1 MSASMISRATR
12 TTAWL
17 ATLALA
23 AGVAVSAPAGVDA
36 APANGSSYMQ
46 AWGNNDFGQTKLPR
60 DLQTGLKFVVKISLG
75 RHHGVAATSDKK
87 LYAWGNNVH
96 GEGSVPED
104 LQNLGAIDVAAGN
117 GFNVVLGDDFNA
129 RVWGDTPF
137 GLDSVP
143 EAAVAA
149 NLLEVAAGHDHA
161 LAKSS
166 AGRVFAW
173 GNNSKGQ
180 STIPSNILNTTVQAI
195 AAGNGFSMALSSA
208 GKVFVWGDNTF
219 GQRNIPSALD
229 GKKVVQIAAGARH
242 ALALT
247 SDNEIVAWG
256 SNGEGALNVPA
267 LAPGDQWLQIAAGD
281 GFSSGVAKDSPTA
294 GVWGFGA
301 TGIRQPPAPSG
312 SHPVSIVAGG
322 DSLVQGFRRLG
333 VSAAPSVTTSD
344 GGVHRVGTPIQATH
358 GVFGPTDVVTKT
370 GQWLKVTGNVVTT
383 VGTGMT
389 YTPTA
394 ADIGSNLAF
403 RTNAASDT
411 YGTAFADTPQ
421 VPVKGTLFSA
431 MAKPVIVGDAHVGA
445 TLKGALSSTPEADVY
460 RYDWYADGVYRK
472 TSDVRGE
479 YVVQAADLG
488 KKITLLGYADKAGFE
503 RIAAGSSD
511 PTESVT
517 RAPDFEVLTGPGLKG
532 AARVGSVLTVVPPQV
547 TPRPQQIR
555 YQWFRNGAA
564 VSGAT
569 ASAYRPAPSDAG
581 KKLTVTAVVKGAG
594 RSDTTVRSR
603 TVVVARTTPS
613 LRWTVKPGRR
623 SGAKRVVTIA
633 VTVKAVGVPP
643 LGGKVTVRDGKKTV
657 KTISL
662 SKGRRT
668 FTVKLKRGKH
678 TLTATY
684 NGTTGVNKVSA
695 KKKIRVR

>member
-1 MSASMISRATR
+1 MSTTKTSRASR
-12 TTAWL
+12 ATAWL

-46 AWGNNDFGQTKLPR
+46 AWGNNDFGQTQLPR
-60 DLQTGLKFVVKISLG
+60 DLQTGLKNIVKISLG
-75 RHHGVAATSDKK
+75 KHHGVAATADKK

-104 LQNLGAIDVAAGN
+104 LQNLGTIDVAAGN

-149 NLLEVAAGHDHA
+149 NLLEVAAGQDHA

-166 AGRVFAW
+166 AGKVFAW
-173 GNNSKGQ
+173 GNPNKGQ
-180 STIPSNILNTTVQAI
+180 TLIPLSLATTTVQAI
-195 AAGNGFSMALSSA
+195 AAGDGFSMALTSG
-208 GKVFVWGDNTF
+208 GKVVVWGDNTF

-267 LAPGDQWLQIAAGD
+267 LAPGDKWLQIAAGD

-322 DSLVQGFRRLG
+322 DSLIQGFRRLG
-333 VSAAPSVTTSD
+333 VSAAPSVTTSE

-358 GVFGPTDVVTKT
+358 GAFGPTDVVTKT
-370 GQWLKVTGNVVTT
+370 GEWLKVTGNVVTT

-403 RTNAASDT
+403 RTNASSDT
-411 YGTAFADTPQ
+411 YGTAYADTPQ
-421 VPVKGTLFSA
+421 VAVKGTLFAA
-431 MAKPVIVGDAHVGA
+431 MAKPVITGEAHVGS
-445 TLKGALSSTPEADVY
+445 TLQGVLASTPEADAY
-460 RYDWYADGVYRK
+460 RFDWYADGVYRK
-472 TSDVRGE
+472 TSDARGE
-479 YVVQAADLG
+479 YVVQADDLG
-488 KKITLLGYADKAGFE
+488 KKITLLGYADKAGYE

-511 PTESVT
+511 PTETVT
-517 RAPDFEVLTGPGLKG
+517 RAPDFEVLGAPGLKG
-532 AARVGSVLTVVPPQV
+532 AARVGSVLTVVAPEV
-547 TPRPQQIR
+547 APRPQQIR
-555 YQWFRNGAA
+555 YQWFRDGAA
-564 VSGAT
+564 VRSAT
-569 ASAYRPAPSDAG
+569 AFTYRPAQSDAG
-581 KKLTVTAVVKGAG
+581 AKLAVTAVLSGPG

-603 TVVVARTTPS
+603 TVVVAKATPS
-613 LRWTVKPGRR
+613 LRWTAKPGRK
-623 SGAKRVVTIA
+623 SGSKRKVTIA
-633 VTVKAVGVPP
+633 VAVSAAGVPP
-643 LGGKVTVRDGKKTV
+643 LGGKITVRDGRKIV
-657 KTISL
+657 KTIAL

-678 TLTATY
+678 TLSASY
-684 NGTTGVNKVSA
+684 GGTSGVNKVSA
-695 KKKIRVR
+695 KKKLRVK